1 LKIDPPAPSATPLQR
16 TPATGAATTTAS
28 AAQAASTAATAAARP
43 KEAAQPSAH
52 VHTLPSA
59 VGGSD
64 FDAARVA
71 AIRED
76 IRAGRYQIRP
86 ERIADG
92 LLASVRDLLDP
103 QAEAQSRANPDPE
116 GRQ

>member
-1 LKIDPPAPSATPLQR
+1 MKIDQPAPSATPLHR
-16 TPATGAATTTAS
+16 TPANAPAPAAAAATTGAD
-28 AAQAASTAATAAARP
+28 AAAATRA
-43 KEAAQPSAH
+43 KEAPQPSAH
-52 VHTLPSA
+52 VHTMPSA

-103 QAEAQSRANPDPE
+103 AADAKVEARPAPK
-116 GRQ
+116 GRE

>member
-1 LKIDPPAPSATPLQR
+1 MKIDPPAPSATPLPR
-16 TPATGAATTTAS
+16 PPANGAAPTTAG
-28 AAQAASTAATAAARP
+28 AAAAAATAAAVRP

-52 VHTLPSA
+52 VHAMPSA

-92 LLASVRDLLDP
+92 LLASVRDLLDAP
-103 QAEAQSRANPDPE
+103 APSRPEAEPGPR
-116 GRQ
+116 GRE

>member
-1 LKIDPPAPSATPLQR
+1 MKIDPPAPSPTPLHR
-16 TPATGAATTTAS
+16 TPATGVAAP
-28 AAQAASTAATAAARP
+28 ATGTGP
-43 KEAAQPSAH
+43 KEATQASAH
-52 VHTLPSA
+52 VHSMPAA

-76 IRAGRYQIRP
+76 IRAGRYEIRP

-103 QAEAQSRANPDPE
+103 KDGE
-116 GRQ
+116 

>member
-1 LKIDPPAPSATPLQR
+1 MKIDQPAPSATPLQR
-16 TPATGAATTTAS
+16 TPAAGAAPATAT
-28 AAQAASTAATAAARP
+28 ATAAATAAARP
-43 KEAAQPSAH
+43 KEAVQPSAH

-92 LLASVRDLLDP
+92 LLASVRNLLDP
-103 QAEAQSRANPDPE
+103 QAELPAQVQGKANPDPE
-116 GRQ
+116 NRE

>member
-1 LKIDPPAPSATPLQR
+1 MGGPE
-16 TPATGAATTTAS
+16 
-28 AAQAASTAATAAARP
+28 AAARA
-43 KEAAQPSAH
+43 KEAAPTQPTAH
-52 VHTLPSA
+52 VRTLPSA
-59 VGGSD
+59 VGGND

-103 QAEAQSRANPDPE
+103 QAEAPVDGKPE
-116 GRQ
+116 RKGGE

>member
-1 LKIDPPAPSATPLQR
+1 M
-16 TPATGAATTTAS
+16 
-28 AAQAASTAATAAARP
+28 
-43 KEAAQPSAH
+43 
-52 VHTLPSA
+52 PSA

-103 QAEAQSRANPDPE
+103 AADARVEAKPAPK
-116 GRQ
+116 GRE

>member
-1 LKIDPPAPSATPLQR
+1 MKIDQPAPSATPLQR
-16 TPATGAATTTAS
+16 TPATGP
-28 AAQAASTAATAAARP
+28 ASTTAAATSAAAAAAVRP
-43 KEAAQPSAH
+43 KEATQPSAH

-92 LLASVRDLLDP
+92 LLASVRDLLDAP
-103 QAEAQSRANPDPE
+103 VEGKPDPK
-116 GRQ
+116 GRE

>member
-1 LKIDPPAPSATPLQR
+1 MKIDQPAPSATPLPR
-16 TPATGAATTTAS
+16 TPATGAAPTSAAATAAATTA
-28 AAQAASTAATAAARP
+28 AAAAARP
-43 KEAAQPSAH
+43 KEAAQASAH
-52 VHTLPSA
+52 VHAMPSA

-92 LLASVRDLLDP
+92 LLASVRDLLDAP
-103 QAEAQSRANPDPE
+103 VEGKPDPK
-116 GRQ
+116 GRE

>member
-1 LKIDPPAPSATPLQR
+1 MKIDQPAPSATPLPR
-16 TPATGAATTTAS
+16 PPATGAAATSAAATTA
-28 AAQAASTAATAAARP
+28 AAAAARP

-52 VHTLPSA
+52 VHTMPSA

-92 LLASVRDLLDP
+92 LLASVRDLLDAP
-103 QAEAQSRANPDPE
+103 VEAKPDPK
-116 GRQ
+116 GRE

>member
-1 LKIDPPAPSATPLQR
+1 MKIDPPAPSPTPLHR
-16 TPATGAATTTAS
+16 TPATGVAAP
-28 AAQAASTAATAAARP
+28 ATGTEAVERP
-43 KEAAQPSAH
+43 KEPAQASAH
-52 VHTLPSA
+52 VHSMPAA

-76 IRAGRYQIRP
+76 IRAGRYEIRP

-103 QAEAQSRANPDPE
+103 KGGE
-116 GRQ
+116 

>member
-1 LKIDPPAPSATPLQR
+1 LKIDQPAPSATPLHR
-16 TPATGAATTTAS
+16 TTPATAGTAAATGAAK
-28 AAQAASTAATAAARP
+28 AAAP
-43 KEAAQPSAH
+43 AASAH

-59 VGGSD
+59 AGTASD

-92 LLASVRDLLDP
+92 LLASVRDLLTP
-103 QAEAQSRANPDPE
+103 GAPDAPAGNGQNVPKGDGE
-116 GRQ
+116 

>member
-1 LKIDPPAPSATPLQR
+1 LKIDQPAPSATPLHR
-16 TPATGAATTTAS
+16 PLTTAT
-28 AAQAASTAATAAARP
+28 APVTTAQTSGADATAAARA
-43 KEAAQPSAH
+43 KEAPQPSAH
-52 VHTLPSA
+52 VHTMPSA

-103 QAEAQSRANPDPE
+103 SADPKVQARPE
-116 GRQ
+116 PQGRQ

>member
-1 LKIDPPAPSATPLQR
+1 LKIDQPAPSATPLHR
-16 TPATGAATTTAS
+16 PPATGAAPTSGAD
-28 AAQAASTAATAAARP
+28 AAAGAKAP
-43 KEAAQPSAH
+43 AVQPSAL
-52 VHTLPSA
+52 VHTMPSS

-92 LLASVRDLLDP
+92 LLASVRDMLDP
-103 QAEAQSRANPDPE
+103 KVEPKPDPE

>member
-1 LKIDPPAPSATPLQR
+1 MKIDQPAPSATPLHR
-16 TPATGAATTTAS
+16 TTPATAGTAATTG
-28 AAQAASTAATAAARP
+28 AAKAAAP
-43 KEAAQPSAH
+43 AASAH

-59 VGGSD
+59 AGIASD

-92 LLASVRDLLDP
+92 LLASVRDLLTP
-103 QAEAQSRANPDPE
+103 GAPDAPDAPAGNGQNLPKGDGE
-116 GRQ
+116 